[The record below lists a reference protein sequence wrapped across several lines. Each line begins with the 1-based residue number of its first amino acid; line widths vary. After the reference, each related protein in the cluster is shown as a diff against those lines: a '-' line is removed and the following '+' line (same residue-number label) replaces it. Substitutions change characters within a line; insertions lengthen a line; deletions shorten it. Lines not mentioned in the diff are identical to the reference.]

1 MKTVPRARRLWHYR
15 FWTLL
20 PAIAMILF
28 DLGLTIIF
36 QPREYWQGSY
46 GLTTEKSPIG
56 VFLLSIHPAV
66 FLIVMLIYIGI
77 VTLLIF
83 QLPIPWNRI
92 IALALVVGH
101 TAGVYSWIRSRNYWA
116 VIVIFLAIAAVTVFA
131 WQRADLLSRSSVP
144 IFEGRSKNRLL
155 NK

>member
-1 MKTVPRARRLWHYR
+1 
-15 FWTLL
+15 
-20 PAIAMILF
+20 
-28 DLGLTIIF
+28 
-36 QPREYWQGSY
+36 
-46 GLTTEKSPIG
+46 
-56 VFLLSIHPAV
+56 
-66 FLIVMLIYIGI
+66 MLIYIGI